1 MTVVPIFRLGPAYS
15 FSIGNVA
22 GVVGI
27 RNHLALFNPSGS
39 ARSISI
45 GGVFISAT
53 ANAASAT
60 TVSMRGLRVTTA
72 SGGTLEASSD
82 IGKFVTADPDPVA
95 EVRTGGPSVTLGPQI
110 FNSPPPTSPGA
121 YSSGFSDKI
130 VVPPGA
136 GGFILAPGE
145 GFALRT
151 NEGDTA
157 QRWNMSVV
165 WVEQTL

>member
-1 MTVVPIFRLGPAYS
+1 MFRITYESPPAYV
-15 FSIGNVA
+15 FSMGNVG

-27 RNHLALFNPSGS
+27 RNHLTLFNPAGSGKTVS
-39 ARSISI
+39 L
-45 GGVFISAT
+45 GGVFISSE

-72 SGGTLEASSD
+72 SGGTLEAISD
-82 IGKFVTADPDPVA
+82 IGKFNTADPDPVA
-95 EVRTGGPSVTLGPQI
+95 QVRTGNPSITMGPQI

-130 VVPPGA
+130 LIPPGV

-145 GFALRT
+145 GVALRT
-151 NEGDTA
+151 NDGDVA
-157 QRWNMSVV
+157 QRWNISVV
-165 WVEQTL
+165 WVEL